1 MSQLTYIKE
10 AFFNNTKLELYLSP
24 KTEQETGI
32 YLEKFK
38 EKWNGFREEML
49 KIKSEEDLKVKLNEM
64 SQFFNQEVGI
74 KLAQENIQMSY
85 SGLINLAYSFSRFTQ
100 LNDID
105 KNIESYKKRYDSL
118 IQVDPKADENI
129 KERFIKQITQE
140 RIDKTDKETLQSLF
154 DFGFS
159 WIDLETIKKR
169 GLGHDFTLEKMV
181 NVLSKVCEDIG
192 LDPNLIG
199 LNNRLGL
206 MFHNMDGAGGYY
218 TPNLKAISMINYE
231 ETVFLHEWI
240 HALDNYIFEKITGQN
255 HYVSENTKVLVEQPH
270 EYMSVEQKALH
281 TAYFKIK
288 EIIEDIENESK
299 PLLNLWKDNKKEELS
314 KRFWATTMGADWF
327 ALPTERRN
335 SLLSKDVVEGIMNY
349 CVNPSRQNQE
359 YLNWKMR
366 QNFVLSGVQADD
378 ILNNKQESIMNNC
391 LPVLKDLNATKVIEK
406 SQFVKI
412 NEQAWKLVRPQ
423 PGNQITAIFDKIM
436 QVFETDK
443 MKEKKS
449 SFFIKNFGK
458 DYYARSHEIL
468 SRYFEANVYP
478 LSDLAREANKIVS
491 TVYPKKDNTFSTKK
505 DELIE
510 SVSKHFQAPFDKAT
524 VSTKISQMRAVAS
537 QRQDKKMNDL
547 LS

>member
-10 AFFNNTKLELYLSP
+10 IFFNNTKLELYLSP
-24 KTEQETGI
+24 KTEQDTGI
-32 YLEKFK
+32 YLENFK
-38 EKWNGFREEML
+38 EKWNTFRDEML
-49 KIKSEEDLKVKLNEM
+49 KIQSEEDLKVKLNEM
-64 SQFFNQEVGI
+64 SQFFNQEIGI
-74 KLAQENIQMSY
+74 KLAQDNIQQPY
-85 SGLINLAYSFSRFTQ
+85 AGLINLVHSFSRFTQ
-100 LNDID
+100 LNEVD
-105 KNIESYKKRYDSL
+105 KNIESHKKRYESL
-118 IQVDPKADENI
+118 ILIDPKADETI
-129 KERFIKQITQE
+129 KERFIKKITQE

-154 DFGFS
+154 EFGFS
-159 WIDLETIKKR
+159 WIDLEAIKKR

-181 NVLSKVCEDIG
+181 NVLSKVCEDIQ
-192 LDPNLIG
+192 LDPKLIG
-199 LNNRLGL
+199 LNNQLGL

-218 TPNLKAISMINYE
+218 TTHFKAISMINYE
-231 ETVFLHEWI
+231 ETVYLHEWI

-255 HYVSENTKVLVEQPH
+255 HYVSENTKILVEQPH

-299 PLLNLWKDNKKEELS
+299 PLLNLWKDSKKEELS

-327 ALPTERRN
+327 ALSTDKREA
-335 SLLSKDVVEGIMNY
+335 LLNKEVVDGIMNY
-349 CVNPSRQNQE
+349 CVNPSKQNQE

-378 ILNNKQESIMNNC
+378 ILNQKQESIMSNC
-391 LPVLKDLNATKVIEK
+391 LPILKDLKATKVVEK

-423 PGNQITAIFDKIM
+423 PQNQIAAIFDKIM

-449 SFFIKNFGK
+449 RGFIKNFGK

-478 LSDLAREANKIVS
+478 LSDLAREANKIIN
-491 TVYPKKDNTFSTKK
+491 TVYPKKDSTFATKK
-505 DELIE
+505 EELIE
-510 SVSKHFQAPFDKAT
+510 SVSKHFQTPFDKTT
-524 VSTKISQMRAVAS
+524 VSSKIAKMRAVAA

-547 LS
+547 FS